1 MTDVISVSP
10 PRPAG
15 VVADAVEGGAAVRR
29 LLPEYE
35 ELAERCRLP
44 VTARAAWIRAQLEA
58 DHTVSP
64 WAAAVRDRRG
74 VLVAAAILLDRPGRL
89 DDGSGRLGRL
99 SRLSRLSLDEGVG
112 RVVLAGGGDGYRA
125 GVAAADV
132 AGARLLGVTIARRLA
147 LRAPRHV
154 LDLGPLPDDARS
166 CALADGLG
174 ADVLAVDPVP
184 FVRRDR
190 GGDVSAYLSHGT
202 RKTLR
207 KARNRMVTDGLDH
220 SVRFTD
226 DPDEVAALLPY
237 LETAYRDR
245 DHEHGLPCA
254 LDTPVGLALWRGRI
268 QHLLGIGS
276 LEVATLSIGGQPIA
290 YVAGVRDGRRYGVL
304 EGRFLTAWAR
314 YAPGRLL
321 EAEVLQR
328 VLADD
333 RLDELD
339 WMTGIAHETL
349 LVANDV
355 EPGVALRF
363 VGASSV

>member
-15 VVADAVEGGAAVRR
+15 VVADAVEGGVAVHR

-35 ELAERCRLP
+35 QLAERCRLP
-44 VTARAAWIRAQLEA
+44 VTARAAWVRAQLEA
-58 DHTVSP
+58 DRAVSP
-64 WAAAVRDRRG
+64 WAAVVRDRRG
-74 VLVAAAILLDRPGRL
+74 ALVAAAILLDRPGRL
-89 DDGSGRLGRL
+89 GDGVGRLG
-99 SRLSRLSLDEGVG
+99 LDEGVA

-154 LDLGPLPDDARS
+154 LDLGPLPDDACS
-166 CALADGLG
+166 GALADGLG
-174 ADVLAVDPVP
+174 ADVRAVDPVP

-276 LEVATLSIGGQPIA
+276 LEVATLSIGGQPVA

-339 WMTGIAHETL
+339 WMTGIAPETL

-355 EPGVALRF
+355 EPCVALRS
-363 VGASSV
+363 GGGRSV